1 MVLQSKSTQGKET
14 SMEKVVGVNF
24 VCNICGEK
32 HKEEVTTETLAE
44 WAKSSVQPIFVCP
57 TCGDDRLVHINNNHI
72 KVIAK
77 YLDLY
82 NSLVD
87 ALNIELEKLSR
98 HGVWMEIEKDQ

>member
-1 MVLQSKSTQGKET
+1 MK
-14 SMEKVVGVNF
+14 KVVAVTF
-24 VCNICGEK
+24 ICNICGEK
-32 HKEEVTTETLAE
+32 HREEVSTDKLSE

-57 TCGDDRLVHINNNHI
+57 NCGDDGLVHINNAHI

-87 ALNIELEKLSR
+87 SLNIELEKLSR
-98 HGVWMEIEKDQ
+98 HGVWLEIEKSEK

>member
-1 MVLQSKSTQGKET
+1 
-14 SMEKVVGVNF
+14 MEKVVGVNF

-32 HKEEVTTETLAE
+32 HKEEVTTEKLAD

-57 TCGDDRLVHINNNHI
+57 TCGDDGLVHINNNHI

-98 HGVWMEIEKDQ
+98 HGVWMEIEKGEN